1 MLTHTYAICA
11 YQESPYLETCIRSLK
26 RQSVQ
31 SEIILCTSTP
41 NDHIRSLAE
50 KYEIPLYVREGE
62 SEIGA
67 DWNFA
72 YETAQADL
80 VTIAHQDDSYHKDY
94 GKYLLR
100 NAKRYPDMTVF
111 MTDYGILRGRK
122 PGSAGIAGRIKKI
135 LRLPLRLRSFA
146 DRTWVKR
153 AALCLGN
160 SVICPSCTYHK
171 KLLGTPLFTSQYRFV
186 LDWDTMW
193 ELASRP
199 GRFICEERQL
209 IRYRMHG
216 DSATKECMDNNRRFK
231 EETAMFQKI
240 WPRPVSRF
248 LMVFYR
254 FAARAYQ

>member
-11 YQESPYLETCIRSLK
+11 YKESPYLETCIRSLK

-41 NDHIRSLAE
+41 NDHIRLLVE
-50 KYEIPLYVREGE
+50 KYRIPLYVREGK

-72 YETAQADL
+72 YETAQTDL

-100 NAKRYPDMTVF
+100 NATCYPDMTVF
-111 MTDYGILRGRK
+111 MTDCGILRGSR
-122 PGSAGIAGRIKKI
+122 PGSSGIAGGIKRM
-135 LRLPLRLRSFA
+135 LRFPLRLKSLA
-146 DRTWVKR
+146 NQTLVKR
-153 AALCLGN
+153 AVLCLGN
-160 SVICPSCTYHK
+160 PVICPSCTYHK
-171 KLLGTPLFTSQYRFV
+171 GLLGTPLFTSRYRFV

-193 ELASRP
+193 GLALRP

-209 IRYRMHG
+209 LRYRIHE
-216 DSATKECMDNNRRFK
+216 DSATKKCMDSNRRFD
-231 EETAMFQKI
+231 EEMAMFQKI
-240 WPRPVSRF
+240 WPRSVSRF
-248 LMVFYR
+248 LMFFYR
-254 FAARAYQ
+254 FAARAYR